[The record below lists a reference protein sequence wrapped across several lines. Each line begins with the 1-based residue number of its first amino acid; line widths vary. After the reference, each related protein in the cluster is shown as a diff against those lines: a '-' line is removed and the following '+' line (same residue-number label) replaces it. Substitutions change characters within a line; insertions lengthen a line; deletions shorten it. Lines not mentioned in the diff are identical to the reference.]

1 MSESVQFEYEL
12 PGGDIIEI
20 SATVVPGRPTIQAS
34 LYFPG
39 EPEDDPEI
47 EITDCFLTDRENT
60 PTATDIPIDLEGL
73 YYRVDRGKFE
83 LILDDIEKRAWDAYR
98 DNL

>member
-34 LYFPG
+34 LYFPANQRTILKSKLRIASLLIAKILR
-39 EPEDDPEI
+39 PRP
-47 EITDCFLTDRENT
+47 TYPLTWKDY
-60 PTATDIPIDLEGL
+60 IIGL
-73 YYRVDRGKFE
+73 TVGS
-83 LILDDIEKRAWDAYR
+83 LS
-98 DNL
+98 